1 MSDEHSKD
9 KRQMAAWVER
19 QLAEK
24 VDQVASKRGITRT
37 AAIVEALQRY
47 VEEETSTARQLQSL
61 DEKLSSLLSNAPAA
75 PSATNGALNDDN
87 ANEASPASSKPP
99 LASEQSLTEIFTKLD
114 AIIEQNDDIKADLT
128 SLKTGKVKR
137 SAPKKKPVEQS
148 TMSLF

>member
-24 VDQVASKRGITRT
+24 VDKVASKRGITRT

-47 VEEETSTARQLQSL
+47 VEEETSTAQQLQSL
-61 DEKLSSLLSNAPAA
+61 DEKLSSLLSNAPGGTE
-75 PSATNGALNDDN
+75 SAQ
-87 ANEASPASSKPP
+87 ASTA
-99 LASEQSLTEIFTKLD
+99 ASEAIPADAEGFAAISNKLD
-114 AIIEQNDDIKADLT
+114 AILEQNEDIKADLT

-137 SAPKKKPVEQS
+137 SAPKKKPAAQD
-148 TMSLF
+148 TLSLF

>member
-47 VEEETSTARQLQSL
+47 VEEETSTAQQLQSL
-61 DEKLSSLLSNAPAA
+61 DKKLSSLLSSTPAGGGSAQTDAATTGAPIEAEGLAA
-75 PSATNGALNDDN
+75 IS
-87 ANEASPASSKPP
+87 
-99 LASEQSLTEIFTKLD
+99 TKLD
-114 AIIEQNDDIKADLT
+114 AILEQNEDIKADLT

-137 SAPKKKPVEQS
+137 SAPKKKPAAQD
-148 TMSLF
+148 TLSLF

>member
-24 VDQVASKRGITRT
+24 VDHVASKRGITRT

-47 VEEETSTARQLQSL
+47 VEEETSTAQQLQSL
-61 DEKLSSLLSNAPAA
+61 DEKLNNLLESGIPAPSSPDASPVGSNADPAA
-75 PSATNGALNDDN
+75 QT
-87 ANEASPASSKPP
+87 EAISSILEKID
-99 LASEQSLTEIFTKLD
+99 E
-114 AIIEQNDDIKADLT
+114 IIEQNEEIKAELG
-128 SLKTGKVKR
+128 SIKTGKAR
-137 SAPKKKPVEQS
+137 RPAQKKKAAQQE

>member
-47 VEEETSTARQLQSL
+47 VEEETSTAQQLQSL
-61 DEKLSSLLSNAPAA
+61 DEKLSSLLSNAPPVLNRRKRA
-75 PSATNGALNDDN
+75 PRQAQPYRPTSKASRQSPTN
-87 ANEASPASSKPP
+87 STPSSSK
-99 LASEQSLTEIFTKLD
+99 TK
-114 AIIEQNDDIKADLT
+114 T
-128 SLKTGKVKR
+128 SKR
-137 SAPKKKPVEQS
+137 ILPRSKPAR
-148 TMSLF
+148 

>member
-24 VDQVASKRGITRT
+24 VDHVASKRGITRT

-47 VEEETSTARQLQSL
+47 VEEETSTAQQLQSL
-61 DEKLSSLLSNAPAA
+61 DEKLSNLLESGIPA
-75 PSATNGALNDDN
+75 PSAT
-87 ANEASPASSKPP
+87 EASPACQDPAAQTEAISSILNKID
-99 LASEQSLTEIFTKLD
+99 E
-114 AIIEQNDDIKADLT
+114 IIEQNEEIKAELG
-128 SLKTGKVKR
+128 SIKTGKAR
-137 SAPKKKPVEQS
+137 RPAQKKKAVQQE

>member
-24 VDQVASKRGITRT
+24 VDHVASKRGITRT

-47 VEEETSTARQLQSL
+47 VEEETSTAQQLQSL
-61 DEKLSSLLSNAPAA
+61 DEKLSNLLESGIPA
-75 PSATNGALNDDN
+75 PSAT
-87 ANEASPASSKPP
+87 EASPAGQDPAAQTEAISSILNKID
-99 LASEQSLTEIFTKLD
+99 E
-114 AIIEQNDDIKADLT
+114 IIEQNEEIKAELG
-128 SLKTGKVKR
+128 SIKTGKAR
-137 SAPKKKPVEQS
+137 RPAQKKKAVQQE

>member
-24 VDQVASKRGITRT
+24 VDHVASKRGITRT

-47 VEEETSTARQLQSL
+47 VEEETSTAQQLQSL
-61 DEKLSSLLSNAPAA
+61 DEKLSNLLESGIPAPI
-75 PSATNGALNDDN
+75 AT
-87 ANEASPASSKPP
+87 EASPAGQDPAAQTEAISSILNKID
-99 LASEQSLTEIFTKLD
+99 E
-114 AIIEQNDDIKADLT
+114 IIEQNEEIKAELG
-128 SLKTGKVKR
+128 SIKTGTAR
-137 SAPKKKPVEQS
+137 RPAQKKKAAQQE

>member
-47 VEEETSTARQLQSL
+47 VEEETSTAQQLQSL
-61 DEKLSSLLSNAPAA
+61 DEKLSNLLE
-75 PSATNGALNDDN
+75 NGALSSCTKEAN
-87 ANEASPASSKPP
+87 AADQDQAPQTEMISSILEKMD
-99 LASEQSLTEIFTKLD
+99 E
-114 AIIEQNDDIKADLT
+114 IIEQNEEIKAELG
-128 SLKTGKVKR
+128 SIKTGKAR
-137 SAPKKKPVEQS
+137 RPAQKKKAVQQE

>member
-47 VEEETSTARQLQSL
+47 VEEETSTAQQLQSL
-61 DEKLSSLLSNAPAA
+61 DEKLSNLLE
-75 PSATNGALNDDN
+75 NGALSSSTKEAN
-87 ANEASPASSKPP
+87 AADQDQAPQTEMISSILEKMD
-99 LASEQSLTEIFTKLD
+99 E
-114 AIIEQNDDIKADLT
+114 IIEQNEEIKAELG
-128 SLKTGKVKR
+128 SIKTGKAR
-137 SAPKKKPVEQS
+137 RPAQKKKAVQQE

>member
-47 VEEETSTARQLQSL
+47 VEEETSTAQQLQSL
-61 DEKLSSLLSNAPAA
+61 DEKLSSLLSSGQTSANTASNDNKAA
-75 PSATNGALNDDN
+75 SANGSSAALT
-87 ANEASPASSKPP
+87 S
-99 LASEQSLTEIFTKLD
+99 TESTE
-114 AIIEQNDDIKADLT
+114 AIIARLDTILEQNEDIKADLT
-128 SLKTGKVKR
+128 TLKTGKVKR
-137 SAPKKKPVEQS
+137 SAPKKKPAEQN

>member
-37 AAIVEALQRY
+37 AAIIEALQRY
-47 VEEETSTARQLQSL
+47 VEEETSTAQQLQSL
-61 DEKLSSLLSNAPAA
+61 DEKLSDLLENGIAAASGNAAIETNKDTKPEETL
-75 PSATNGALNDDN
+75 SAVLEKMD
-87 ANEASPASSKPP
+87 E
-99 LASEQSLTEIFTKLD
+99 
-114 AIIEQNDDIKADLT
+114 IIEQNEEIKAELG
-128 SLKTGKVKR
+128 SIKTGKAR
-137 SAPKKKPVEQS
+137 RPAQRKKPAQQE